1 MKRAW
6 WGRRRALR
14 VLGGAGAALIAR
26 HATGQ
31 GAGARSRAM
40 PACVLTPEQTEG
52 PYFVDERLE
61 RSDVRSDPADTS
73 VRPGAVLSL
82 DLRILAAG
90 TRRCDPPSGAIG
102 GILPC
107 DAAGGYSHAHDRASR
122 PPGG

>member
-1 MKRAW
+1 MKRSS
-6 WGRRRALR
+6 WGRRRVLR

-31 GAGARSRAM
+31 GAGARSQAM

-61 RSDVRSDPADTS
+61 RADVRSDPADNS

-82 DLRILAAG
+82 DLRRSPLAA
-90 TRRCDPPSGAIG
+90 RRSH
-102 GILPC
+102 LP
-107 DAAGGYSHAHDRASR
+107 GR
-122 PPGG
+122 